1 MAMLKLKTDLN
12 SQLQLKEETVTI
24 ADGKLEVLSDNKILF
39 SIEVNKLERS
49 FIEEGL
55 GLAKLVIKLKDGNEK
70 EIAYFTKKKVKSF
83 KKLADAL
90 NQYIEKKKLVKT
102 TFEEKKPRKGGI
114 GTLYWLYGF
123 AAKHRTMLIIGV
135 ILSLITVFLN
145 LIPPYLLKVL
155 IDNVILSSTHS
166 QALFLELT
174 IILIASYASST
185 VIGAIQSFV
194 LNKAGN
200 QIVTEL
206 RSKLFKHAVKLSA
219 SDIDNITA
227 TRIQTRLTSDAG
239 NTQWLMTYGL
249 STMVTNILTIVGIG
263 TILFLLFPSLAI
275 YVLIPIPIIILLIF
289 SYNKTSDRAYH
300 KISRKGADIYTKI
313 NDVIPNYTI
322 VKSATRENFEGDE
335 FDSNL
340 GSYYKTQMDIAKMEL
355 KYWQPVSF
363 LVALATVVIWRVGGS
378 LVIAGTLQLGIV
390 TAFLAYMGMFY
401 GPIQQISSILPYI
414 QESITSGER
423 LREVFDSEDIGKEP
437 NGKKIVDI
445 NKDIKLQ
452 NVWFGYDPLFPI
464 IKGLNATIQ
473 QGKVTA
479 IVGKS
484 GAGKSTIA
492 KILLGLYAIDN
503 GDIKFGANSI
513 NDIDVSHL
521 REKIAYVP
529 QDSTFFDNTVA
540 YNMSYFS
547 KGEQEPD
554 RLIAAARAVEMHSEI
569 MRLPLSYDNRI
580 RGRGM
585 SLSGGQR
592 QRLAVARAILG
603 KPDIVLFDEI
613 TANLDAI
620 NARKVNKSVL
630 NLESDKT
637 MIFVTHDLT
646 EIMNADHV
654 ILLENGIIAEQGK
667 PGALIRKKGKL
678 YNIFKYKLSAKAKH
692 SSHKSK
698 KTLESFVDKY
708 IVSESAIKIKQGERR
723 SLVDVVYNNK
733 VVTKLVPKK
742 AFPIS
747 NPNMIVF
754 NAKQEKD
761 VFAIS
766 DYTKLDSKSKEL
778 LEAALEANSFD
789 PVITGIK
796 EIRITG
802 DGLEWN
808 LKTKKGDMKFVTK
821 SRSDIITIGNYV
833 VIIDE
838 FNTPLKIDVGKLDKN
853 SLDILTASI

>member
-249 STMVTNILTIVGIG
+249 STMVI
-263 TILFLLFPSLAI
+263 
-275 YVLIPIPIIILLIF
+275 